1 MISFFKELERIS
13 NLETNRKLKQGPKIK
28 IPEIFLRLLLQS
40 KSKLLLKSQL
50 NQLNKINVKNILSNR
65 QNISQN
71 NEKTKTTRYCFSN
84 QKYKP
89 LEKKNYYSENNKFN
103 SPLPCISQNRNMLNL
118 RYQEDPRDF
127 KKYQNLG
134 KELIHIQSKN
144 NFIKTE
150 AVIPNSNINKFYL
163 ISKNKRFNSNEN
175 LNDKTD
181 LKNDIKE
188 NQNYITEADS
198 YRVKNL
204 HMQNMT
210 FVSPFPKSVLSRN
223 YGRYNDFNNI
233 DELYLD
239 RLMSYLYYKYNFK
252 RQSKQLN
259 NSNSCDKNNYLK
271 LNIDENEEDIKS
283 NIKKIFKNNNIN
295 INQENNS
302 NRKNVFKINN
312 IDTKESILNIKNSNN
327 NSNNLINKKTNNE
340 INEENINLNINNNN
354 NSLNNDNNFFI
365 NHNQLIK
372 ENNNIINTNSSIN
385 NNSNL
390 LNNKKEGD
398 KYNNF
403 FNNIEI
409 IKKNRDNNDRIL
421 SSAGESINND
431 KKEKNIIE
439 TPKKRFQ
446 FEKNNLKN
454 FQINI
459 KPLQI
464 FNSFSSKA
472 CKTFKGRYK
481 TKLIPISLL
490 TEFKI
495 KYSTQ
500 EQVQQKLK
508 RELILFPL
516 NTNVNQNNTNEP
528 FYYFINKMYRNQ
540 FTEYMKHR
548 TNWELITKDN
558 NDGQKTINFS
568 WKYMSNRLNFKNYI
582 YEDKKPS
589 RKLRIVNLFE
599 RNYEVGN
606 KKNLF
611 INLINYCDKININT
625 FNLVPFTIII
635 NNTKD
640 VDYYLEGIKEIVDF
654 VNKNNNLKNDLIT
667 NRNYSAHF
675 WFDKNFENLE
685 RQYININKNFL
696 SEKNYWILKPTDLYQ
711 GKCIE
716 ICNSFEEINKK
727 CKNLFKGV
735 EKIYVPEIKKGDDSD
750 DENFTN
756 YSRINLNL
764 NEENNFKAIGIK
776 KNINEKANNSNNHT
790 IEAKENLSNINNSFK
805 KKVAY
810 SKMYCSNELIIQK
823 YLDRPLLYFKRKF
836 DIRCFVLVDSNL
848 NVFFCREG
856 HLKGSSEFYNL
867 NNTNKLIHITNYSLQ
882 KKSSKFEQYEDGN
895 EISYNDFKKYM
906 EDQNI
911 PLVNFNNM
919 INQMKYLVEISF
931 KSVGTKLIKTKPVL
945 CFEIFGYDFI
955 IDRDFKPWI
964 LEINNNPGLCIS
976 SPVIQKLVPRM
987 LDDAFRLTIDK
998 IFETRYSPEVIDSN
1012 GNYKSKY
1019 KIDGYTDEENIFEFL
1034 CNVS

>member
-1 MISFFKELERIS
+1 M
-13 NLETNRKLKQGPKIK
+13 
-28 IPEIFLRLLLQS
+28 
-40 KSKLLLKSQL
+40 KSQL
-50 NQLNKINVKNILSNR
+50 NQLNKISVKNLLSNR

-71 NEKTKTTRYCFSN
+71 NEKTKNTRYYFSN

-89 LEKKNYYSENNKFN
+89 LERIKCYSDNNKFN
-103 SPLPCISQNRNMLNL
+103 SLLPSISQHRNILNL
-118 RYQEDPRDF
+118 RYQEDPRDY

-134 KELIHIQSKN
+134 KELIHIQSKCN
-144 NFIKTE
+144 SIKTE
-150 AVIPNSNINKFYL
+150 AVIPNKNISKFYL
-163 ISKNKRFNSNEN
+163 ISKNKGFNSNIN
-175 LNDKTD
+175 LTDKTD

-188 NQNYITEADS
+188 NKNYITETDNHRA
-198 YRVKNL
+198 KNVHL
-204 HMQNMT
+204 QNMT

-233 DELYLD
+233 DEILLD
-239 RLMSYLYYKYNFK
+239 RLMSYLYFKYNFK

-271 LNIDENEEDIKS
+271 LNIDENDEGVKN
-283 NIKKIFKNNNIN
+283 NIKKNFNDNNTI
-295 INQENNS
+295 QMNNS
-302 NRKNVFKINN
+302 NENTLYKANN
-312 IDTKESILNIKNSNN
+312 IDANDNCLNRNNNNSNN
-327 NSNNLINKKTNNE
+327 NNLINKKEKNGNNK
-340 INEENINLNINNNN
+340 NTYLNINNNN
-354 NSLNNDNNFFI
+354 SLNIDNKLFI
-365 NHNQLIK
+365 NQNQSNICYYNFIK
-372 ENNNIINTNSSIN
+372 NKNNIINTNSPMN
-385 NNSNL
+385 NNSKL
-390 LNNKKEGD
+390 LNIKKEGD
-398 KYNNF
+398 KFNNF

-409 IKKNRDNNDRIL
+409 IKKNNDNNNKIL
-421 SSAGESINND
+421 SFAGENINK
-431 KKEKNIIE
+431 KKEKIIIE
-439 TPKKRFQ
+439 TPKKRFH

-472 CKTFKGRYK
+472 CKTLKDRYK
-481 TKLIPISLL
+481 IKLIPISLL
-490 TEFKI
+490 NEFKI
-495 KYSTQ
+495 EYCTQ
-500 EQVQQKLK
+500 EQVQKKFK

-516 NTNVNQNNTNEP
+516 NTNVNQYNINEP

-548 TNWELITKDN
+548 TNWELITKEN
-558 NDGQKTINFS
+558 NDGQKIINFS

-582 YEDKKPS
+582 YDDKKPS

-611 INLINYCDKININT
+611 VNLINYCDKININT

-654 VNKNNNLKNDLIT
+654 VNKNNNLNNDLIT
-667 NRNYSAHF
+667 NRNYSSHF
-675 WFDKNFENLE
+675 YFDKNFENLE

-727 CKNLFKGV
+727 CKNIFKGV
-735 EKIYVPEIKKGDDSD
+735 EKIFVPELKKSEDSD

-756 YSRINLNL
+756 YSKINYINL
-764 NEENNFKAIGIK
+764 NEENNVKGIK
-776 KNINEKANNSNNHT
+776 KNINEKNDISNNHT
-790 IEAKENLSNINNSFK
+790 IEGKEILNNINNSFK

-856 HLKGSSEFYNL
+856 HLKGSSELYDL
-867 NNTNKLIHITNYSLQ
+867 NNNNKLIHITNYSLQ
-882 KKSSKFEQYEDGN
+882 KKSSKFEHYEDGN
-895 EISYNDFKKYM
+895 EISYNDFKKYL
-906 EDQNI
+906 EIQNI
-911 PLVNFNNM
+911 PLCNFNYM

-931 KSVGTKLIKTKPVL
+931 KSVGKKLIKTKPVL

-964 LEINNNPGLCIS
+964 LEINNNPNLYS
-976 SPVIQKLVPRM
+976 
-987 LDDAFRLTIDK
+987 IDIK
-998 IFETRYSPEVIDSN
+998 IRS
-1012 GNYKSKY
+1012 
-1019 KIDGYTDEENIFEFL
+1019 GYFSTKFFT
-1034 CNVS
+1034 VM